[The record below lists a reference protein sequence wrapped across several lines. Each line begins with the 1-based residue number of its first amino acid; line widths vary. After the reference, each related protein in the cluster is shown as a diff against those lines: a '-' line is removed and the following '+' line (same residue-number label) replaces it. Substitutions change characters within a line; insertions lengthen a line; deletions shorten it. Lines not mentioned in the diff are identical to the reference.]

1 MTGARFEALG
11 ARVMGLYRTAV
22 ALALVVHAEAWN
34 DIAGALTYKGT
45 SHVFQ
50 VRATTDAARAGTQRA
65 YAYDHPPPAV
75 RPVPP
80 LSRSTHD

>member
-1 MTGARFEALG
+1 
-11 ARVMGLYRTAV
+11 MGLYRAAV

-50 VRATTDAARAGTQRA
+50 VRLRVSLAPRTPRAGRA
-65 YAYDHPPPAV
+65 YAYEFPPAAV
-75 RPVPP
+75 RPVTP
-80 LSRSTHD
+80 LSRSTPD